1 MIGSLSNPLKFALHL
16 LILIVMCKGS
26 QENKFLIKNCRA
38 GKENYYYFT
47 GNFFFISK
55 ENEA

>member
-47 GNFFFISK
+47 GNFFFYL
-55 ENEA
+55 